1 MANKKKTD
9 RKQAKKA
16 SNAKQKEKKPSK
28 KAVAKTVKKANV
40 PANEAKNASSTM
52 IFSIT
57 YYNDFNE
64 PYIYDKP
71 ETLCRHVSTD
81 SYSANDVELAKT
93 IVKDILDA
101 PIAELSL
108 ESIKHD
114 FGSRDYPLTEEAAV
128 AIKDYYN
135 GRYALYQAI
144 LDDMK
149 MLEPRVLHYD
159 IPQKYNTFSIE
170 DNAATKQI
178 SAYIEITIGTVAIS

>member
-149 MLEPRVLHYD
+149 TLEPRVLHYD
-159 IPQKYNTFSIE
+159 IP
-170 DNAATKQI
+170 
-178 SAYIEITIGTVAIS
+178 

>member
-16 SNAKQKEKKPSK
+16 SNGKQKEKKPSK

-40 PANEAKNASSTM
+40 PANEAKNTSPTM

-159 IPQKYNTFSIE
+159 IP
-170 DNAATKQI
+170 
-178 SAYIEITIGTVAIS
+178 

>member
-9 RKQAKKA
+9 GKQAKK
-16 SNAKQKEKKPSK
+16 SSITKKKNKLSK
-28 KAVAKTVKKANV
+28 KVATKTTKKTSTSANK
-40 PANEAKNASSTM
+40 AKNASPTV
-52 IFSIT
+52 IFNIT

-149 MLEPRVLHYD
+149 TLEPRVLHYD

-170 DNAATKQI
+170 DNTATKQI

>member
-9 RKQAKKA
+9 GKQAKKA
-16 SNAKQKEKKPSK
+16 SIAKQKKKPSK
-28 KAVAKTVKKANV
+28 KTAAKTAKKSSTSAD
-40 PANEAKNASSTM
+40 EAKNASSTM

-57 YYNDFNE
+57 YYNDFDE

-149 MLEPRVLHYD
+149 TFVPRVLHYD

-170 DNAATKQI
+170 DNTTTKQI
-178 SAYIEITIGTVAIS
+178 SAYIEITIGTAAIS

>member
-9 RKQAKKA
+9 GKQAKKA
-16 SNAKQKEKKPSK
+16 SIAKQKEKKPSK
-28 KAVAKTVKKANV
+28 TASAKTAKKASTS
-40 PANEAKNASSTM
+40 ANEAKNASPMM

-135 GRYALYQAI
+135 GRFALYQAI

-149 MLEPRVLHYD
+149 TLEPRVLHYD

-170 DNAATKQI
+170 DNTTTKQI
-178 SAYIEITIGTVAIS
+178 SAYIEITIGTAAIS

>member
-1 MANKKKTD
+1 MSDNK
-9 RKQAKKA
+9 RK
-16 SNAKQKEKKPSK
+16 N
-28 KAVAKTVKKANV
+28 TKKANGI
-40 PANEAKNASSTM
+40 AAKSKAGKKPKTTRKTKPTAKQSAASSTA

-81 SYSANDVELAKT
+81 AYSANDVELAKT
-93 IVKDILDA
+93 IIKDILDA

-114 FGSRDYPLTEEAAV
+114 FGSHDYPLSEEAAV

-135 GRYALYQAI
+135 GRYALYQAV
-144 LDDMK
+144 LDDLK
-149 MLEPRVLHYD
+149 SLAPRVLHYD
-159 IPQKYNTFSIE
+159 IP
-170 DNAATKQI
+170 
-178 SAYIEITIGTVAIS
+178 